1 MLGLRKRRR
10 LQLMAVS
17 GAALLAA
24 AVLAGYGFRDG
35 LEYFQNPSQLLEN
48 VPEPG
53 KTFRLGGVV
62 EDGSV
67 SRTPDGGVEFR
78 ITDGGASVLV
88 RFNGILPDLFAEG
101 RGAIAR
107 GRLDGKAFE
116 AIEVLAKHDENYMP
130 REVVKALKDQGV
142 FRPVSE

>member
-1 MLGLRKRRR
+1 M
-10 LQLMAVS
+10 
-17 GAALLAA
+17 
-24 AVLAGYGFRDG
+24 
-35 LEYFQNPSQLLEN
+35 
-48 VPEPG
+48 
-53 KTFRLGGVV
+53 GGVV

-67 SRTPDGGVEFR
+67 SRTSDGGVEFR
-78 ITDGGASVLV
+78 ITDGGSSVMV

-107 GRLDGKAFE
+107 GRFDGEAFE

-142 FRPVSE
+142 FRPMSE

>member
-1 MLGLRKRRR
+1 
-10 LQLMAVS
+10 MAVS
-17 GAALLAA
+17 GAALIAA

-35 LEYFQNPSQLLEN
+35 LEYFQNPTQLLEN
-48 VPEPG
+48 MPDPG

-67 SRTPDGGVEFR
+67 SRSPDGGVEFR
-78 ITDGGASVLV
+78 ITDGGGSVMV

-107 GRLDGKAFE
+107 GRFDGGAFE
-116 AIEVLAKHDENYMP
+116 AFEVLAKHDENYMP
-130 REVVKALKDQGV
+130 REIVKALKDQGV
-142 FRPVSE
+142 FRPLPE